1 MENVKKNPL
10 IVITGPTAVGKT
22 DLSIRLA
29 KDINGEIISADSIQ
43 IYKYMDIGSA
53 KVMPSEMDGV
63 KHHLID
69 ELYPDEEFNVYSFKN
84 MANKAMEEIYKGG
97 AVPIIAGGTGFYI
110 QSVLYDINF
119 DEEQGDKEYRHM
131 LEELAKNKGNEY
143 IHNML
148 KAVDEESAA
157 IIHMNNTK
165 RVIRAL
171 EYYHETGKKFSKN
184 NEEQRQ
190 NESPYDFKYF
200 VLNMDRDKLYER
212 INMRVDMMVR
222 AGLVEEV
229 EKLLKMGYH
238 KELNSMQGIG
248 YKEIVSYINGEMSFD
263 EAIELLKQNTR
274 HFAKRQLTW
283 FRREKTVTWVDY
295 EKFNNDRE
303 KLYQFIKNEAMSIL
317 S

>member
-1 MENVKKNPL
+1 MEKIKKKPL

-22 DLSIRLA
+22 DLSIRLS

-53 KVMPSEMDGV
+53 KVMPEEMNGV
-63 KHHLID
+63 VHHLID
-69 ELYPDEEFNVYSFKN
+69 ELYPDEEFNVYTFKK
-84 MANKAMEEIYKGG
+84 MANTAMDGIYARGL
-97 AVPIIAGGTGFYI
+97 VPVIAGGTGFYI

-119 DEEQGDKEYRHM
+119 DEEQGDKAYRHL
-131 LEELAKNKGNEY
+131 LEKLAEEKGNEF

-171 EYYHETGKKFSKN
+171 EYYNETGKKFSQN

-190 NESPYDFKYF
+190 NESPYEFKYF
-200 VLNMDRDKLYER
+200 VLNMDREKLYER
-212 INMRVDMMVR
+212 INMRVDMMVK

-229 EKLLKMGYH
+229 ENLLKMGYH
-238 KELNSMQGIG
+238 KDLNSMQGIG
-248 YKEIVSYINGEMSFD
+248 YKEIVSYLNGEMSLED
-263 EAIELLKQNTR
+263 AIETLKQNTR

-283 FRREKTVTWVDY
+283 FRREKTVTWVNY
-295 EKFNNDRE
+295 EDFANDKE
-303 KLYQFIKNEAMSIL
+303 KLYEFILEETKKCL
-317 S
+317 

>member
-1 MENVKKNPL
+1 MENIKKKPL

-53 KVMPSEMDGV
+53 KVMPEEMNGV
-63 KHHLID
+63 IHHLID
-69 ELYPDEEFNVYSFKN
+69 ELYPDEEFNVFNFKK
-84 MANKAMEEIYKGG
+84 MANEAMKGIYARG
-97 AVPIIAGGTGFYI
+97 AVPVIAGGTGFYI

-119 DEEQGDKEYRHM
+119 DEEQGDKEYRHY
-131 LEELAKNKGNEY
+131 LEKLAVEKGNEH
-143 IHNML
+143 IFNML
-148 KAVDEESAA
+148 REVDEESTK

-171 EYYHETGKKFSKN
+171 EYYNETGKKFSQN

-190 NESPYDFKYF
+190 NESPYEFKYF
-200 VLNMDRDKLYER
+200 VLNMEREKLYER
-212 INMRVDMMVR
+212 INMRVDTMIEN
-222 AGLVEEV
+222 GLVKEV
-229 EKLLKMGYH
+229 ENLLKMGYH

-248 YKEIVSYINGEMSFD
+248 YKEIVSYLEGEMSLD
-263 EAIELLKQNTR
+263 EAIETLKLNTR

-295 EKFNNDRE
+295 EKFNNDKE
-303 KLYQFIKNEAMSIL
+303 KIYEFILEETRRCL
-317 S
+317 

>member
-1 MENVKKNPL
+1 MENTKKKPL

-53 KVMPSEMDGV
+53 KVMPEEMNGV
-63 KHHLID
+63 VHHLID
-69 ELYPDEEFNVYSFKN
+69 ELYPDEEFNVYTFKK
-84 MANKAMEEIYKGG
+84 MANTAMNGIYARGS
-97 AVPIIAGGTGFYI
+97 VPVIAGGTGFYI

-119 DEEQGDKEYRHM
+119 DEEQGDKVYRHQ
-131 LEELAKNKGNEY
+131 LEKLAEEKGNEY

-171 EYYHETGKKFSKN
+171 EYYNETGKKFSQN

-190 NESPYDFKYF
+190 NESPYEFKYF
-200 VLNMDRDKLYER
+200 VLNMDREKLYER
-212 INMRVDMMVR
+212 INMRVDMMVN

-229 EKLLKMGYH
+229 ENLLKMGYH
-238 KELNSMQGIG
+238 KDLNSMQGIG
-248 YKEIVSYINGEMSFD
+248 YKEIVSYLNGEMSLED
-263 EAIELLKQNTR
+263 AIETLKQNTR

-283 FRREKTVTWVDY
+283 FRREKTVTWVNY
-295 EKFNNDRE
+295 EDFANDKE
-303 KLYQFIKNEAMSIL
+303 KLYEFILEETKKCL
-317 S
+317 

>member
-1 MENVKKNPL
+1 MENVKKKPL

-53 KVMPSEMDGV
+53 KVMPEEMNGV
-63 KHHLID
+63 VHHLID
-69 ELYPDEEFNVYSFKN
+69 ELYPDEEFNVYTFKK
-84 MANKAMEEIYKGG
+84 MANAAMDRIYKNG
-97 AVPIIAGGTGFYI
+97 AVPVIAGGTGFYI

-119 DEEQGDKEYRHM
+119 DEEQGDKEYRHQ
-131 LEELAKNKGNEY
+131 LERIAYEKGNEY

-171 EYYHETGKKFSKN
+171 EYYNETGKKFSQN

-190 NESPYDFKYF
+190 NMSPYEFKYF

-212 INMRVDMMVR
+212 INMRVDMMVK
-222 AGLVEEV
+222 AGLIEEV
-229 EKLLKMGYH
+229 ENLLKMGYH
-238 KELNSMQGIG
+238 RELNSMQGIG
-248 YKEIVSYINGEMSFD
+248 YKEIVGYINGEMSLD
-263 EAIELLKQNTR
+263 DAIETLKKNTR

-283 FRREKTVTWVDY
+283 FRREKNVTWVNY
-295 EKFNNDRE
+295 EEFANDKE
-303 KLYQFIKNEAMSIL
+303 KLYEYIL
-317 S
+317 EETKKCL

>member
-1 MENVKKNPL
+1 MENIKKKPL
-10 IVITGPTAVGKT
+10 IIITGPTAVGKT

-53 KVMPSEMDGV
+53 KVMPEEMNGV
-63 KHHLID
+63 VHHLID
-69 ELYPDEEFNVYSFKN
+69 DLYPDEEFNVYTFKK
-84 MANKAMEEIYKGG
+84 MANKAMDGIYARGS
-97 AVPIIAGGTGFYI
+97 VPVIAGGTGFYI

-119 DEEQGDKEYRHM
+119 DEEQGDKEYRHY
-131 LEELAKNKGNEY
+131 LEGLAIEKGNEF

-148 KAVDEESAA
+148 KVVDEESAKA
-157 IIHMNNTK
+157 IHYNNTK

-171 EYYHETGKKFSKN
+171 EYYNETGKKFSQN

-190 NESPYDFKYF
+190 NESPYEFKYF

-212 INMRVDMMVR
+212 INMRVDLMVK

-229 EKLLKMGYH
+229 EGLLKMGYH
-238 KELNSMQGIG
+238 KDLNSMQGIG
-248 YKEIVSYINGEMSFD
+248 YKEIVSYLNGEVSLD
-263 EAIELLKQNTR
+263 EAIEILKQNTR

-283 FRREKTVTWVDY
+283 FRREKCVTWVDY
-295 EKFNNDRE
+295 DKFNYDKE
-303 KLYQFIKNEAMSIL
+303 KVYEYIL
-317 S
+317 EETKKCL